1 MARATLHFSRTSTG
15 ALTLDDLT
23 RVSAETAICN
33 VLGCMKVIQ
42 HMALVEQYE

>member
-1 MARATLHFSRTSTG
+1 MARATLRLGRSSTG
-15 ALTLDDLT
+15 AVTHDDLT
-23 RVSAETAICN
+23 RVSAETALCN